1 MPRLH
6 AAQKP
11 ITRIT
16 AVARLMVTP
25 SQKLVDCGVNVGGGP
40 EVDVKPYSP
49 SEQARLAGAVEIGA
63 AFRMLWGE

>member
-1 MPRLH
+1 
-6 AAQKP
+6 
-11 ITRIT
+11 
-16 AVARLMVTP
+16 MVTP